1 MKRDYRRSYIMLW
14 NGKINKKLIDIDR
27 FNLLGE
33 IETVVFLR
41 DAPDSSDS
49 AVNVHSGTANDNA
62 ESDDHQQTLKDIGD
76 EDCFDATYRGVEGAD
91 YSEYQNTR
99 GTG

>member
-1 MKRDYRRSYIMLW
+1 MPWD
-14 NGKINKKLIDIDR
+14 GKINEKLIDIDR

-33 IETVVFLR
+33 IETVVLLR
-41 DAPDSSDS
+41 DAPDSCDS
-49 AVNVHSGTANDNA
+49 AVNVHCSTANDNA
-62 ESDDHQQTLKDIGD
+62 ESDDHQQTLEDIGN
-76 EDCFDATYRGVEGAD
+76 EDRFDATYRGVEGAD